1 MCSDFMRQKPRRF
14 LRLANVRLLLVCVL
28 WANVLSMTTLSAQ
41 DGGPVKIT
49 SDVRVVEVDVT
60 VRDAQGKP
68 VQGLQAKDFT
78 ILDNGKPRPFT
89 IFNSNGGAS
98 DTSSSIGQPSSPV
111 SSTPRPPL
119 PPNTFTNARVTAPPA
134 DGHSTILLLDGVNG
148 WFDTFAHG
156 AQGIEGLM
164 AKVPPD
170 EKIAVYAVAKDLG
183 LLVLQD
189 YTTDRQRLK
198 EKVGSFIPRGM
209 KPAPPGMG
217 LRGDGGGMINSAAEL
232 GPSHRL
238 AAGPP
243 NPRAAPPV
251 PSPFQT
257 SPQEQAFYMRRAT
270 EDLRL
275 SLNALAAKLSKLP
288 GRKSVF
294 WITEGFPPVQLRN
307 MDAAWDSTIAAL
319 NDANIQIN
327 TVDADGL
334 GGPDRLWGLGGILA
348 QQQIAD
354 RTGGTAYFHR
364 NDLDAAMASGI
375 ADARSSYTLG
385 FYLTQIDGT
394 YHELKVRVDRPG
406 VQLNHRQGY
415 YAQSEA
421 VADLIG
427 KKVDLEAALLSPVDS
442 TGVGITASFNVAS
455 ASPHNT
461 LNAHLKLD
469 PESLSM
475 VRSGEGWAGQIEE
488 MFVEFNEAGD
498 QVGRQSDKKRFEI
511 TAAQKPKFDSTG
523 VTLMLTVSMTA
534 GAVRLRIIVRDTASG
549 RTGSLTVPLDQVSQW
564 DASGPAGHPPE
575 Q

>member
-1 MCSDFMRQKPRRF
+1 MRQNPNRISRP
-14 LRLANVRLLLVCVL
+14 ANVPLVFICFSV
-28 WANVLSMTTLSAQ
+28 AILSAQ
-41 DGGPVKIT
+41 DDRPVKIT
-49 SDVRVVEVDVT
+49 SDVRVVEVDVS

-89 IFNSNGGAS
+89 IFNANGGVPEMSNSMARS
-98 DTSSSIGQPSSPV
+98 ASPV
-111 SSTPRPPL
+111 SSTPRPLL

-134 DGHSTILLLDGVNG
+134 EGHSTILLLDGENG

-170 EKIAVYAVAKDLG
+170 EKIAVYVVAKDLG
-183 LLVLQD
+183 LIVLQD
-189 YTTDRQRLK
+189 YSTDRQLLK
-198 EKVGSFIPRGM
+198 EKVASFIPRGM
-209 KPAPPGMG
+209 KPAVELDPRLM
-217 LRGDGGGMINSAAEL
+217 GDGLGMVDNAGGGAPPRRPAA
-232 GPSHRL
+232 PK
-238 AAGPP
+238 
-243 NPRAAPPV
+243 NPTAAPPV
-251 PSPFQT
+251 PSPLAT
-257 SPQEQAFYMRRAT
+257 DPREEAFDMRIAS

-275 SLNALAAKLSKLP
+275 SLNALAAKLRKLP

-294 WITEGFPPVQLRN
+294 WITEGFPPTQLRN
-307 MDAAWDSTIAAL
+307 MDDAWNHTIAAL

-334 GGPDRLWGLGGILA
+334 GGPPRLWGNGAILT

-375 ADARSSYTLG
+375 ADSRSSYTLG
-385 FYLTQIDGT
+385 FYLTEMDGK
-394 YHELKVRVDRPG
+394 YHELKIRVDRPG
-406 VQLNHRQGY
+406 LKLNHRQGY

-421 VADLIG
+421 VADLVG
-427 KKVDLEAALLSPVDS
+427 KKVDLEAALLTPVDS
-442 TGVGITASFNVAS
+442 TGVGITASFDVAS
-455 ASPHNT
+455 ASPRNI
-461 LNAHLKLD
+461 LNAHLNLD

-475 VRSGEGWAGQIEE
+475 VKSGEGWAGQIEE

-511 TAAQKPKFDSTG
+511 TAAQKPKFDSIG
-523 VTLMLTVSMTA
+523 ITLPETIPMVA
-534 GAVRLRIIVRDTASG
+534 GAVKLRIIVRDTASG
-549 RTGSLTVPLDQVSQW
+549 RTGSLTVPLHRQTR
-564 DASGPAGHPPE
+564 
-575 Q
+575 

>member
-1 MCSDFMRQKPRRF
+1 MRQKPRRF
-14 LRLANVRLLLVCVL
+14 SSLANVRLLLVCVL

-41 DGGPVKIT
+41 DGGPVRIT

-60 VRDAQGKP
+60 VRDAQGRP
-68 VQGLQAKDFT
+68 VEGLLQKDFT

-89 IFNSNGGAS
+89 IFNANVAAPAATSPGNAQPPAS
-98 DTSSSIGQPSSPV
+98 V
-111 SSTPRPPL
+111 ESTPRPQL

-156 AQGIEGLM
+156 AQGIKGLM
-164 AKVPPD
+164 ARLPPD
-170 EKIAVYAVAKDLG
+170 EKIAVYVVAKDLG

-189 YTTDRQRLK
+189 YNTDRQLLK
-198 EKVGSFIPRGM
+198 EKVASFTPRGM

-217 LRGDGGGMINSAAEL
+217 PRGDGGGMINNALEL
-232 GPSHRL
+232 GPPRPV
-238 AAGPP
+238 AAP
-243 NPRAAPPV
+243 NPKAAPPV

-270 EDLRL
+270 DDLRL
-275 SLNALAAKLSKLP
+275 SLNALAAKLRKLP

-334 GGPDRLWGLGGILA
+334 GGPNRLWGLGGILA

-364 NDLDAAMASGI
+364 NDLDAAMAAGI

-385 FYLTQIDGT
+385 FYLTEIDGK

-427 KKVDLEAALLSPVDS
+427 KKVDLEAALLTPVDS
-442 TGVGITASFNVAS
+442 TEVGITASFDLTR
-455 ASPHNT
+455 ASPRNI

-475 VRSGEGWAGQIEE
+475 VKSGEGWAGQIEE

-511 TAAQKPKFDSTG
+511 TAAQKPKFDSIG
-523 VTLMLTVSMTA
+523 MTLMQTVPMAA

-549 RTGSLTVPLDQVSQW
+549 RTGSLTVPLDRVSQW
-564 DASGPAGHPPE
+564 DASPAGR
-575 Q
+575 